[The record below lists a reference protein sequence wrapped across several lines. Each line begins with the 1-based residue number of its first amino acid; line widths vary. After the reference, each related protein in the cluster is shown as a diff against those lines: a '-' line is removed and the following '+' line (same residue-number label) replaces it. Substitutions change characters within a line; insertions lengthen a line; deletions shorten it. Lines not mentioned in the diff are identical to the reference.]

1 MLNYF
6 FKKSLFYRIA
16 YGSNS
21 KLLPHDDPT
30 DTFFTADTNCSAR
43 KRKANKEK
51 QKTPME
57 NNSKM
62 KNKKENVADYV
73 EENPPKK
80 QKIDDYALE
89 ALDCTQYL
97 RENGFRKENCLP
109 DGNCFFHALEFLTG
123 ESQISL
129 RQALVT
135 QIRVKKNLYNEL
147 FTEQMKMK
155 YFVENS
161 SLEARC
167 QIMAADKSWAG
178 FPEKVAASHFLGKNI
193 WEIYENNS
201 TFYWNVFFGTMD
213 PRVLEQN
220 RLENVYLHYDSI
232 TQHFSP
238 LTLENRFTT
247 NIQIT
252 NIYCLLAEEQ
262 GKNAVFIHMSP
273 MDLSPNHQMFQN
285 YQYSQISDQ
294 PVGLINM
301 GNTCYLNALVQSLHA
316 LPVYMNAIS
325 IDRMHIQNGDS
336 FIGNVCDL
344 FDAITDNESLNTMAI
359 IAENVLEKIRKRFKG
374 QFIPGRMEDPQEL
387 LLHIQMMINEE
398 QKIPN
403 EVTIFRNVTNLAQTM
418 ESFQNCNRSNITRIS
433 TIYTKVIRIMH
444 SACQTEAFEALPF
457 LVLQFNDSFEN
468 STTIEAM
475 MNRYVQ
481 KRNAGD
487 ILRCSTC
494 NLPRVHMTQEIFLE
508 HLPEVLILTVE
519 R

>member
-1 MLNYF
+1 
-6 FKKSLFYRIA
+6 
-16 YGSNS
+16 
-21 KLLPHDDPT
+21 
-30 DTFFTADTNCSAR
+30 
-43 KRKANKEK
+43 
-51 QKTPME
+51 ME
-57 NNSKM
+57 NKIIM
-62 KNKKENVADYV
+62 KKNKGGNVDDLVDENSQ
-73 EENPPKK
+73 KK
-80 QKIDDYALE
+80 QKIDDYAFE
-89 ALDCTQYL
+89 ALDCTEYL
-97 RENGFRKENCLP
+97 RKMSFRKENCLP

-123 ESQISL
+123 ESQKSL

-135 QIRVKKNLYNEL
+135 QIRLKKNFYKEL

-155 YFVENS
+155 YFIDDS

-167 QIMAADKSWAG
+167 QMMAVDKSWAG
-178 FPEKVAASHFLGKNI
+178 FPEKIAASHFLGKNI
-193 WEIYENNS
+193 WEIYENDS

-220 RLENVYLHYDSI
+220 QMENVYLHYNSI
-232 TQHFSP
+232 SQHFSP
-238 LTLENRFTT
+238 LTFENRFPK

-252 NIYCLLAEEQ
+252 NIYCLVAEEQ
-262 GKNAVFIHMSP
+262 GNNSVFIHMSP

-285 YQYSQISDQ
+285 YQYSQNSDQ

-316 LPVYMNAIS
+316 LPVYMNAMS

-336 FIGNVCDL
+336 FIGTVCDL
-344 FDAITDNESLNTMAI
+344 FDAITENESLNTMSI
-359 IAENVLEKIRKRFKG
+359 ISEKILEKIRRRFRG

-398 QKIPN
+398 QKISN
-403 EVTIFRNVTNLAQTM
+403 EVTIFRNVSNLAQTI

-468 STTIEAM
+468 STTVEALM
-475 MNRYVQ
+475 RRYVQ
-481 KRNAGD
+481 KKDAGN

-494 NLPRVHMTQEIFLE
+494 NLPRVHMTQEISLE
-508 HLPEVLILTVE
+508 HLPQVLILTVE